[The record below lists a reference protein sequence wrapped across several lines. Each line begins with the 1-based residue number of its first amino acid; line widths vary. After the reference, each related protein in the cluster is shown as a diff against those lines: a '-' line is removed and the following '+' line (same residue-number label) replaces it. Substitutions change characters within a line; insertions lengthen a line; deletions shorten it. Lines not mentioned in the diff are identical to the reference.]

1 MCGYYFFYELYGDTI
16 FNTEE
21 FKNIFFIFNGNHQQ
35 CNWTFHKNVI
45 FKNTST
51 FTLQEKDEV
60 PEGKYL
66 KQL

>member
-1 MCGYYFFYELYGDTI
+1 MNSMEILFLI
-16 FNTEE
+16 Q
-21 FKNIFFIFNGNHQQ
+21 KNSKTFFFIFNGNHQQ